1 MTPTLTPLVI
11 LGAGGNSLGIIDAV
25 EALNALS
32 PRYRI
37 EGILD
42 DIPEN
47 LGREVLGHKV
57 IGAIAEAPRY
67 AHCRFVNGIS
77 SIASFREI
85 PAIIARTRQPAAS
98 FETIIHPRA
107 TVASSARVGR
117 GCVILAGSVICPEA
131 VVGDHALILQNTTVN
146 HHSRIGDFVTLSA
159 GITILGYI
167 DIGRNAFIGGG
178 STFLP
183 QLKVGEGALV
193 GAGSVVIRD
202 VPAGRVVAGNP
213 AREIAQSRHA
223 ISGSDSHI
231 PRG

>member
-1 MTPTLTPLVI
+1 MTQAPIPLVV

-25 EALNALS
+25 AAINAIA

-47 LGREVLGHKV
+47 LGRDVLGCRV
-57 IGAIAEAPRY
+57 IGTIADAPRFPQ
-67 AHCRFVNGIS
+67 CRFVNGIS
-77 SIASFREI
+77 SVASFRHI
-85 PAIIARTRQPAAS
+85 PAIVARTGQPAER
-98 FETIIHPRA
+98 FETIVHPRA
-107 TVASSARVGR
+107 TVAASARVGR
-117 GCVILAGSVICPEA
+117 GSVILAGSVICPEA
-131 VVGDHALILQNTTVN
+131 VVGDHAIILQNTTVN

-167 DIGRNAFIGGG
+167 EIGRNAFIGGG

-183 QLKVGEGALV
+183 LLKVGEGAIV

-202 VPAGRVVAGNP
+202 VPAGSVVVGNP
-213 AREIAQSRHA
+213 AREL
-223 ISGSDSHI
+223 SGSKHA
-231 PRG
+231 RHEA

>member
-1 MTPTLTPLVI
+1 MTQPLIV
-11 LGAGGNSLGIIDAV
+11 LGAGGNSLAILDAI
-25 EALNALS
+25 EALNAES

-47 LGREVLGHKV
+47 LGRDVLGHKV
-57 IGAIAEAPRY
+57 IGTIAEAPEH
-67 AHCRFVNGIS
+67 AHCQFVNGIS
-77 SIASFREI
+77 SVASFRKI
-85 PAIIARTRQPAAS
+85 PEIIARTRLRSERFA
-98 FETIIHPRA
+98 TIVHPRA
-107 TVASSARVGR
+107 VVSPSARVGR
-117 GCVILAGSVICPEA
+117 GSVILAGSVICSEA
-131 VVGDHALILQNTTVN
+131 VVGEHVIILQNTTVN

-183 QLKVGEGALV
+183 LLKVGAGALV

-213 AREIAQSRHA
+213 AREIARSRHA
-223 ISGSDSHI
+223 ISGSDSNI
-231 PRG
+231 P

>member
-1 MTPTLTPLVI
+1 MTQAPAQLII

-25 EALNALS
+25 EALNAIA
-32 PRYRI
+32 PTFHI
-37 EGILD
+37 AGILD

-57 IGAIAEAPRY
+57 IGTIADAPKH

-77 SIASFREI
+77 SVASFRRI
-85 PAIIARTRQPAAS
+85 PDIVARTRQPATS
-98 FETIIHPRA
+98 FATIVHPRA
-107 TVASSARVGR
+107 TVSSSARIGH
-117 GCVILAGSVICPEA
+117 GSVILAGSVICAEA
-131 VVGDHALILQNTTVN
+131 VVGEHAIVLQNTTVN

-167 DIGRNAFIGGG
+167 EVGRNAFIGGG

-183 QLKVGEGALV
+183 LLKVGEGALV

-223 ISGSDSHI
+223 ARAKS
-231 PRG
+231 